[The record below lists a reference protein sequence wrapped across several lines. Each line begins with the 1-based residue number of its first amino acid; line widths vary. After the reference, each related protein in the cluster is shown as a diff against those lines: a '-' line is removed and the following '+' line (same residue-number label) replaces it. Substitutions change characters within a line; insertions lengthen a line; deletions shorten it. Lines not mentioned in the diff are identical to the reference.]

1 MWAGNWKPGAEAKPV
16 ANWGAL
22 LGACLPM
29 FPIVALG
36 LSGFELTLMAMPLVR
51 GRPNDN
57 PENPRG
63 QIRNTRILLV
73 VAAATM
79 SVYLLASTLVTTVLI
94 PPGSQLV
101 DGQAKYRA
109 LAYLAHGGPLADGER
124 RAQ

>member
-1 MWAGNWKPGAEAKPV
+1 MLTVFIVASGAAYLADHPHLVERWWADVWAGNWKPGAEARPV

-22 LGACLPM
+22 LGACLPL

-51 GRPNDN
+51 GRSDDTT
-57 PENPRG
+57 ENPRG

-79 SVYLLASTLVTTVLI
+79 SV
-94 PPGSQLV
+94 
-101 DGQAKYRA
+101 
-109 LAYLAHGGPLADGER
+109 
-124 RAQ
+124 